1 VTVTPARLT
10 PALAALFLPLAL
22 AAAPGISTSGSLT
35 AAWNDNLSHS
45 ARPID
50 QRNAETFSAS
60 GAFSQRFI
68 LSRDDALLFGGTA
81 NTRICPEF
89 DGLDDVSFAVQLELR
104 RKFGL
109 GPLAP
114 VLALQTEAGGGLYR
128 EAARNAWTTTARL
141 TASKRLNDAWRVAV
155 TGEWS
160 DRNANQ
166 AVFSR
171 VNRGLSAEVSWDVT
185 DIWQLDAGACRQW
198 GEQEAN
204 ASWATWSGA
213 MAGFAGPALADYYMR
228 IPWRMSDTFGSGWV
242 AYRIDGRTDLW
253 WLALAPAIARNTS
266 LPLRYDHIDVHGSA
280 GSHYVSHQIS
290 LSVVHRF

>member
-1 VTVTPARLT
+1 MIVIPARLT
-10 PALAALFLPLAL
+10 PALAALLLPLTL
-22 AAAPGISTSGSLT
+22 AAAPGVSTSGSLT
-35 AAWNDNLSHS
+35 ATWSDNLSHS
-45 ARPID
+45 ARPVD
-50 QRNAETFSAS
+50 RRSAETFSAS
-60 GAFSQRFI
+60 GAVSQRFI
-68 LSRDDALLFGGTA
+68 LTRDDALLFGGTA

-89 DGLDDVSFAVQLELR
+89 DGLDTVSLAAQLELR

-114 VLALQTEAGGGLYR
+114 VLALQTEAGGGLAR
-128 EAARNAWTTTARL
+128 ETARNAWTTTARL
-141 TASKRLNDAWRVAV
+141 TASKRLDDAWRVAV

-185 DIWQLDAGACRQW
+185 DLWQLDAGACRQW

-204 ASWATWSGA
+204 ASWTTWGAA
-213 MAGFAGPALADYYMR
+213 MAGVAGPALADYYAR

-242 AYRIDGRTDLW
+242 AYRVDGRTDLW
-253 WLALAPAIARNTS
+253 WLALAPAIAPNTS
-266 LPLRYDHIDVHGSA
+266 LPLRYDHVDVHGSA
-280 GSHYVSHQIS
+280 GSRYVSHQFS